1 MKKNLIIIEI
11 ASALFPQKLS
21 FLPDKDKSRLSYF
34 QLENQLS
41 HSNADPIAIKFL
53 NEIKNKFNF
62 ELVLL
67 DSWIDQDYHN
77 KDLFQ
82 QLFTHNGIAP
92 KIYENWSVFHK
103 LSASN
108 TTLKSASHWIKE
120 NNVDNHTL
128 ILSKNHKYIMD
139 LDHSEDMSS
148 LSYNHTV
155 FVDPE
160 NGISFENFKEI
171 QKSLELWS

>member
-1 MKKNLIIIEI
+1 MKKNLILIEI
-11 ASALFPQKLS
+11 SSALFPQKLS
-21 FLPDKDKSRLSYF
+21 LLPDKDKAKLSYF
-34 QLENQLS
+34 QLENNLS
-41 HSNADPIAIKFL
+41 HSIADPVAVKFL

-67 DSWIDQDYHN
+67 DSWIDQDYHK
-77 KDLFQ
+77 KDFLQ
-82 QLFTHNGIAP
+82 QLLTNNGINS
-92 KIYENWSVFHK
+92 KIYENWSVFRQF
-103 LSASN
+103 SDSN

-128 ILSKNHKYIMD
+128 ILSRNHKYIMD

-155 FVDPE
+155 FVDPQ
-160 NGISFENFKEI
+160 NGISFANFKEI
-171 QKSLELWS
+171 QKSLDLWC